1 MNAQKRKSPDRKKG
15 SAKAK
20 QQPALFIQAIYAV
33 GSFAA
38 RYPRVIGGSACFA
51 IVFGFVSANALWYQP
66 GGHPSPFLR
75 TRDVE
80 DPNGIPGYR
89 MARPQPPADVTTF
102 RIERA
107 DDSKLVTA
115 TPTAPAQSVPPN
127 PLVAD
132 IQRELT
138 RRGLYDGAA
147 DGVIGTRTEAAILF
161 FEQTAGLQQSGA
173 PSAEILA
180 ALRAKPQ
187 AAPQVAAPPAAQQ
200 HAPVSQDPMP
210 QVASR
215 PVPKPRPTENLKG
228 EDPVAAAIRA
238 AENGKATPAA
248 IPVRATPASAR
259 AEPAAIRTADNRTS
273 ESGIATTGLQSPE
286 MVQQIQRGLA
296 NIAYA
301 DVSVDGVAGLQTKAA
316 IRHFERHYRLPETG
330 EPNELVLKK
339 LKSIGA
345 L

>member
-15 SAKAK
+15 TARAKNS
-20 QQPALFIQAIYAV
+20 QPALFIQAIYAV

-38 RYPRVIGGSACFA
+38 RYPRVIGGGACFA
-51 IVFGFVSANALWYQP
+51 IIFGFVSANALWYQP

-75 TRDVE
+75 TRDIE

-107 DDSKLVTA
+107 DDSRLVTA
-115 TPTAPAQSVPPN
+115 TPAAPQPAVQPSQ
-127 PLVAD
+127 LVAD

-138 RRGLYDGAA
+138 RRGLYDGAH

-161 FEQTAGLQQSGA
+161 FEQTAGLPQSGA
-173 PSAEILA
+173 PTETLLA
-180 ALRAKPQ
+180 ALRAEPQ
-187 AAPQVAAPPAAQQ
+187 TAAPQVAAVPPAAAQ
-200 HAPVSQDPMP
+200 P
-210 QVASR
+210 ASS

-238 AENGKATPAA
+238 AESGSAKPIATPVKATPAS
-248 IPVRATPASAR
+248 VRP
-259 AEPAAIRTADNRTS
+259 EPAALRTADNRTS
-273 ESGIATTGLQSPE
+273 TTGSGLPSPD

-296 NIAYA
+296 NIAYT
-301 DVSVDGVAGLQTKAA
+301 DVSVDGVAGSQTKAA

>member
-20 QQPALFIQAIYAV
+20 GRQPALFIQAIYMV

-38 RYPRVIGGSACFA
+38 RYPRVIGGGACFA
-51 IVFGFVSANALWYQP
+51 IIFGFVSANALWYQP

-89 MARPQPPADVTTF
+89 LARPQPPADVTTF

-115 TPTAPAQSVPPN
+115 TPTAPGATAQPN

-161 FEQTAGLQQSGA
+161 FEQTAGLPQSGA
-173 PSAEILA
+173 PTAEILVA
-180 ALRAKPQ
+180 RYSRTKKRRKTGSLRR
-187 AAPQVAAPPAAQQ
+187 QQ
-200 HAPVSQDPMP
+200 GCSWYFSVTGKAGRDTVI
-210 QVASR
+210 
-215 PVPKPRPTENLKG
+215 KPRKIVRQNSSELRTAHRYRDVDDGAGKDLVG
-228 EDPVAAAIRA
+228 RLRFADSGDLLRHRLLCRVRDDGIVCGCLGVVV
-238 AENGKATPAA
+238 GKALVEQLVSDAGTFLGAVTECGEGFGPLHAD
-248 IPVRATPASAR
+248 
-259 AEPAAIRTADNRTS
+259 IRLFDA
-273 ESGIATTGLQSPE
+273 Q
-286 MVQQIQRGLA
+286 
-296 NIAYA
+296 
-301 DVSVDGVAGLQTKAA
+301 
-316 IRHFERHYRLPETG
+316 
-330 EPNELVLKK
+330 
-339 LKSIGA
+339 
-345 L
+345 

>member
-15 SAKAK
+15 SAKGK
-20 QQPALFIQAIYAV
+20 NSQPALFIQAIHAV

-51 IVFGFVSANALWYQP
+51 IIFGFVSANALWYQP

-75 TRDVE
+75 TRDIE
-80 DPNGIPGYR
+80 NPNGIPGYHL
-89 MARPQPPADVTTF
+89 ARPQPPSDVTTF

-107 DDSKLVTA
+107 DDSTLVTA
-115 TPTAPAQSVPPN
+115 TPAAAQPAVPPS

-138 RRGLYDGAA
+138 RRGLYDGVA

-161 FEQTAGLQQSGA
+161 FEQTAGLPQSGA
-173 PSAEILA
+173 PTDTLLA
-180 ALRAKPQ
+180 ALRAQPQ
-187 AAPQVAAPPAAQQ
+187 APAVAASQPAA
-200 HAPVSQDPMP
+200 SQP
-210 QVASR
+210 ASS
-215 PVPKPRPTENLKG
+215 PVPKPRPTQNLKG

-238 AENGKATPAA
+238 AENAAAKPVATPVKATPAS
-248 IPVRATPASAR
+248 VRP
-259 AEPAAIRTADNRTS
+259 EPAALRTDDNRAS
-273 ESGIATTGLQSPE
+273 TTGSGLPSPE

-296 NIAYA
+296 NIAYT
-301 DVSVDGVAGLQTKAA
+301 DVSVDGVAGSQTKAA

>member
-1 MNAQKRKSPDRKKG
+1 MNAQKRKSPERKKG
-15 SAKAK
+15 PAKAP
-20 QQPALFIQAIYAV
+20 QRRPALFIQAIYAA

-38 RYPRVIGGSACFA
+38 RYPRVIGGGACFA

-80 DPNGIPGYR
+80 DPNGIPGYHL
-89 MARPQPPADVTTF
+89 ARPQPPAGVTTF

-107 DDSKLVTA
+107 DDSKLITA
-115 TPTAPAQSVPPN
+115 TPASAPVTPAATPD

-147 DGVIGTRTEAAILF
+147 DGLLGTRTEAAMLF
-161 FEQTAGLQQSGA
+161 FEQTAGLPQSGV
-173 PSAEILA
+173 PTPQLLA
-180 ALRAKPQ
+180 ALKAEPQQIATQTPVQTPQ
-187 AAPQVAAPPAAQQ
+187 ASQPAVPQL
-200 HAPVSQDPMP
+200 
-210 QVASR
+210 ASR
-215 PVPKPRPTENLKG
+215 PMPKPRPVPSLKG
-228 EDPVAAAIRA
+228 EDPVAAAIRE
-238 AENGKATPAA
+238 AESGRPAA
-248 IPVRATPASAR
+248 DSLPVRATPVSAK
-259 AEPAAIRTADNRTS
+259 PNSSDIRIADNRVD
-273 ESGIATTGLQSPE
+273 ESRTGLPSPA

-301 DVSVDGVAGLQTKAA
+301 DVSVDGVAGAQTKAA

-330 EPNELVLKK
+330 EPNEMVLKK

>member
-1 MNAQKRKSPDRKKG
+1 MNAPKRKSPDRKKG

-20 QQPALFIQAIYAV
+20 GRQPALFIQAIYMV
-33 GSFAA
+33 GGFAA
-38 RYPRVIGGSACFA
+38 RYPRVIGGGACFA
-51 IVFGFVSANALWYQP
+51 IIFGFVSANALWYQP

-75 TRDVE
+75 TRDVA

-89 MARPQPPADVTTF
+89 LARPQPPADVTTF

-115 TPTAPAQSVPPN
+115 TPAAPGATAQPN

-161 FEQTAGLQQSGA
+161 FEQTAGLPQSGA
-173 PSAEILA
+173 PTAEILT
-180 ALRAKPQ
+180 ALRAEPQ
-187 AAPQVAAPPAAQQ
+187 ATPPIAQTQHAVPPQSEPAAPQL
-200 HAPVSQDPMP
+200 
-210 QVASR
+210 ASR

-238 AENGKATPAA
+238 AEGGSKTPAA
-248 IPVRATPASAR
+248 IPAKVTPASAR
-259 AEPAAIRTADNRTS
+259 PENAAIRTADNRAPNT
-273 ESGIATTGLQSPE
+273 GIPSPD

-296 NIAYA
+296 NIAYT
-301 DVSVDGVAGLQTKAA
+301 DVSVDGVAGSQTKAA

-330 EPNELVLKK
+330 EPNEMVLRK

>member
-15 SAKAK
+15 AAKAK
-20 QQPALFIQAIYAV
+20 NSQPALFIQAMYAV

-51 IVFGFVSANALWYQP
+51 IIFGFVSANALWYQP

-75 TRDVE
+75 TRAIE
-80 DPNGIPGYR
+80 NPNGIPGYH
-89 MARPQPPADVTTF
+89 MNRPQPPADVTTF

-107 DDSKLVTA
+107 DDNKLVTA
-115 TPTAPAQSVPPN
+115 TSAGSAPTAQPSQ
-127 PLVAD
+127 LVAD

-138 RRGLYDGAA
+138 RRGLYDGAS

-161 FEQTAGLQQSGA
+161 FEQTAGLPQSGA
-173 PSAEILA
+173 PTPEILT
-180 ALRAKPQ
+180 ALRAEPQ
-187 AAPQVAAPPAAQQ
+187 AQQPLVQQQTPVQDAQPPVPQLAN
-200 HAPVSQDPMP
+200 
-210 QVASR
+210 R

-238 AENGKATPAA
+238 AESGATRPAATPIKATPAS
-248 IPVRATPASAR
+248 VRP
-259 AEPAAIRTADNRTS
+259 EPAAIRTAEARPTMS
-273 ESGIATTGLQSPE
+273 TGLPPLE
-286 MVQQIQRGLA
+286 LVQQIQRGLS

-301 DVSVDGVAGLQTKAA
+301 DVSVDGVAGSQTKAA

-330 EPNELVLKK
+330 EPNEQVLKK

>member
-1 MNAQKRKSPDRKKG
+1 MSAQKRKSPDRKKG

-20 QQPALFIQAIYAV
+20 NSQPALFIQAIQAV

-38 RYPRVIGGSACFA
+38 RYPRVIGGAACFA
-51 IVFGFVSANALWYQP
+51 IIFGFVSANALWYQP

-75 TRDVE
+75 TRDI
-80 DPNGIPGYR
+80 DNRNGIPGYHL
-89 MARPQPPADVTTF
+89 ARPQPPADVTTF

-115 TPTAPAQSVPPN
+115 TPAAPASAVQPN

-147 DGVIGTRTEAAILF
+147 DGVVGTRTEAAILF
-161 FEQTAGLQQSGA
+161 FEQTVGLPQNGA
-173 PSAEILA
+173 PTSELLA
-180 ALRAKPQ
+180 TLKAQPQ
-187 AAPQVAAPPAAQQ
+187 GSPEPATTQ
-200 HAPVSQDPMP
+200 HALQPPVP
-210 QVASR
+210 QLASS
-215 PVPKPRPTENLKG
+215 PVPKPRPAENLGG

-238 AENGKATPAA
+238 AEGGSTRPAA
-248 IPVRATPASAR
+248 IPVKATSPSTAARPEPAS
-259 AEPAAIRTADNRTS
+259 IRMADNRTP
-273 ESGIATTGLQSPE
+273 ATGTGLPSPD

-301 DVSVDGVAGLQTKAA
+301 DVSVDGVAGSQTKAA

-330 EPNELVLKK
+330 EPNEMVLKK